1 MRGLQFVT
9 MHILTAAF
17 VSARLSISQI
27 KTALGTRY
35 GAGQFVVPE
44 GPLNIMR
51 GHYFI
56 NNDMIA
62 KQRKYAAP
70 MRLGYSRSGDANKE
84 DCTYTRDVRKDDV
97 RKLPVDNDGLAY
109 LYEHYKMLKSMFTI
123 ENEMVVVDKSP
134 QAPFYSLFKSERGK
148 CLELFAALLVLA
160 GGADIRLSSDGNSS
174 TDGGKQVVSLVAYGT
189 SSSSHTQVLDLGF
202 ADDATLAV
210 VEFFAKYGGNNASR
224 VAGYGLHYS
233 DSPSFLIQAYICE
246 LLEEKEDAISIF
258 GAASEIVSKLPAY
271 DSDKWQGPQFFTAN
285 GNQVSTYKGR
295 YGLLSKAERVFS
307 RMQRTLSPFW
317 QSFRHENYSEGD
329 DSRNMASAL
338 LKLCFSLSW
347 DPTTN
352 RLDTNLLDNAG
363 NENELLRGL
372 GEFVSPAF
380 LASDFNNTM
389 EDSRAEHWKNAGA
402 KYAAFLEVAKAKVP
416 ASETITECLSGNIS
430 DGLAADPKYFL
441 VVLAWILGEPEEEL
455 RSLRQLLDEA
465 LDSTGNASHCRQ
477 VGDRMTQI
485 LKRFTAGSVNAY
497 FKISTTSDGARNGLL
512 ELTFFSTYRS
522 NSDFITYTLQLDLK
536 PEKVEVM
543 YVDHDITLSASLHSK
558 LTSALRE
565 LDAPGDPALSVTGRA
580 ESDRCNNFPMR
591 ALIRESIARCL
602 DRIAEQIRGAG
613 YIKALYVAK
622 LPLACH
628 IALSHWMAHQPMQ
641 SQIEVVRA
649 GDQLLPV
656 FEKLVAYEE
665 FMARHSDG
673 RHPARP
679 ALGADTPVVAV
690 LDNILGSAVV
700 VDDDLRPFIV
710 GSLRHCAKEHT
721 NLFPSILLST
731 DRNSCSMDEWSESAY
746 DSFLTSVQIY
756 AMPHMLLH
764 HAESRAR
771 SKIKTASS
779 VDGPWD
785 SDICAAVARC
795 FELRNRTQNQG
806 LRGGRYSVGSYR
818 HSICAL
824 MAAAAKPAEY
834 HGLLRSI
841 CGPWS
846 DITSMFKAYAGLQM
860 AFPKLPKLGPIS
872 PKFVAEVFAPRPPS
886 SEQVNSLL
894 GVFAVFAHTEDDYC
908 GVCSVFHHYRDLL
921 RPEDACEFVELLK
934 SRADAYKC
942 TLDAI
947 SLRSN
952 APVGDLRTPPYSA
965 LKHLLT
971 ACLRNKFDAKMVS
984 KRVHDMAQ
992 TSLVAVNRKRAL
1004 TAPSGDSP
1012 KKKRT

>member
-1 MRGLQFVT
+1 
-9 MHILTAAF
+9 MHTLTTAF

-27 KTALGTRY
+27 KTAVGTRY
-35 GAGQFVVPE
+35 GAGQFVIPE

-70 MRLGYSRSGDANKE
+70 MRLGYSRSSDANDG

-97 RKLPVDNDGLAY
+97 RKLTVDNDGLAY
-109 LYEHYKMLKSMFTI
+109 LYEHYKMLKSMFTV

-174 TDGGKQVVSLVAYGT
+174 TDGGKRAVSLVAYGA
-189 SSSSHTQVLDLGF
+189 SSSSHTPVLDLGF

-224 VAGYGLHYS
+224 VAGYDLHYS
-233 DSPSFLIQAYICE
+233 DNPSFLIQAYICE
-246 LLEEKEDAISIF
+246 FLEGKEDAISILRT
-258 GAASEIVSKLPAY
+258 ASEIVSKLPAY
-271 DSDKWQGPQFFTAN
+271 DSDMWQGPRFFTSN
-285 GNQVSTYKGR
+285 ENRVLTYEAR
-295 YGLLSKAERVFS
+295 YVLLSKAERVYS
-307 RMQRTLSPFW
+307 RVQRTLLTRW
-317 QSFRHENYSEGD
+317 QRFIHDNYSDGD
-329 DSRNMASAL
+329 DSTNMVSSL
-338 LKLCFSLSW
+338 LKLCLSLCW
-347 DPTTN
+347 DPIADRVNTSLLTN
-352 RLDTNLLDNAG
+352 A
-363 NENELLRGL
+363 ENELSRAL

-380 LASDFNNTM
+380 LASKSTNTT
-389 EDSRAEHWKNAGA
+389 EDTRAAHWKNAGA
-402 KYAAFLEVAKAKVP
+402 KYAAFLEVAKAKAP

-430 DGLAADPKYFL
+430 DGLAADSKYFL

-455 RSLRQLLDEA
+455 RSLRQLLDET
-465 LDSTGNASHCRQ
+465 LDGTSDTFYCLQ
-477 VGDRMTQI
+477 VDSRMDQM
-485 LKRFTAGSVNAY
+485 LRRFTAGSV
-497 FKISTTSDGARNGLL
+497 STSFRVSTASDGARNGLL
-512 ELTFFSTYRS
+512 KLTFCATRLFAETFYHSLEL
-522 NSDFITYTLQLDLK
+522 IHK
-536 PEKVEVM
+536 PAKVEVV
-543 YVDHDITLSASLHSK
+543 YVDQNISLSSSLNYK
-558 LTSALRE
+558 LNSERVKLN
-565 LDAPGDPALSVTGRA
+565 APSDPALSAMECV
-580 ESDRCNNFPMR
+580 ELDMYDNFQMR
-591 ALIRESIARCL
+591 ALIRESTARSL
-602 DRIAEQIRGAG
+602 NRIADQIRGAK
-613 YIKALYVAK
+613 YIEAVHVAK
-622 LPLACH
+622 YPLASH
-628 IALSHWMAHQPMQ
+628 IALSHWLARQQMQ
-641 SQIEVVRA
+641 SQKEVVKA
-649 GDQLLPV
+649 GDQLLTV
-656 FEKLVAYEE
+656 FENLVAYEE

-690 LDNILGSAVV
+690 LGNILGSAVV

-710 GSLRHCAKEHT
+710 GSLRYGAKEHT

-731 DRNSCSMDEWSESAY
+731 DGNPCSMHELSESAY
-746 DSFLTSVQIY
+746 NSFLTSVGIY
-756 AMPHMLLH
+756 TMPHMLSR

-771 SKIKTASS
+771 SKIKTASNK
-779 VDGPWD
+779 DGPWD
-785 SDICAAVARC
+785 SDVCAAVARC
-795 FELRNRTQNQG
+795 FGLRNAMQNQG
-806 LRGGRYSVGSYR
+806 LRGDTNAVGSYR

-834 HGLLRSI
+834 HAKPAGYHDQLRYI
-841 CGPWS
+841 CQRRS
-846 DITSMFKAYAGLQM
+846 DISSMFKAYATLQM

-872 PKFVAEVFAPRPPS
+872 PKLVAEVIVPTLPLS
-886 SEQVNSLL
+886 GQINSLL
-894 GVFAVFAHTEDDYC
+894 KVFAVFAHTEDDYC

-921 RPEDACEFVELLK
+921 RPEDASVFVELLR
-934 SRADAYKC
+934 SRADAYRC

-952 APVGDLRTPPYSA
+952 APVGDLHTPPYSA
-965 LKHLLT
+965 IKDLLT
-971 ACLRNKFDAKMVS
+971 DCLKSEFDAKIVS

-992 TSLVAVNRKRAL
+992 AGLVVPNSKRPS